1 MKNGS
6 RSKFL
11 LCFRPVVDMEMVVE
25 SKGVVVDRPTRRSR
39 TKPIENTKVEKTK
52 VVEVKEEEEEEEV
65 KVQAPLT
72 KTMSLDRECSMISS
86 QSSKMPRSR
95 HNRTF
100 SRVIKAVVFETIL
113 AKKVRDGRVV
123 RQDSFGS
130 KRSYSMNRGKSLSL
144 ETDELMITP
153 TETNSHEVKVNC
165 SSNPDSA
172 KQSTKNQEDSVT
184 ILSKKKKKDS
194 VTKPK
199 KNEKGSCELNSGMYL
214 LLISLA
220 ITVLWGRV
228 FAILFTSLWLYF
240 FTWSCPTS
248 YRRRPENV
256 RKWSEAESRDQKRRV
271 IMEGLIERNHHF
283 HSSQR
288 EH

>member
-52 VVEVKEEEEEEEV
+52 VVEVKEEEEV

-130 KRSYSMNRGKSLSL
+130 KRSYSMNRRKSLSL
-144 ETDELMITP
+144 ETNELMITP
-153 TETNSHEVKVNC
+153 AETNSHEVKVNS

-172 KQSTKNQEDSVT
+172 KHSTKNQE
-184 ILSKKKKKDS
+184 DS

-214 LLISLA
+214 LLISLG
-220 ITVLWGRV
+220 ITVFWGRV